1 MSLSYLL
8 PSTGGSTGPI
18 LQANKIVITTV
29 ELIAGYTSQ
38 LLNGLPVFMQISVN
52 DNNATWTLDPKVFR
66 FFWDVNIANN
76 VNMKVP
82 NTYTQDFKQY
92 FTPDGVTGG
101 PAGAIYE
108 NTNDSFFT
116 IQANPNL
123 IGVSVEIIYCYWDI

>member
-18 LQANKIVITTV
+18 LQADKIVITTV
-29 ELIAGYTSQ
+29 ELIAGYTSPTLQ
-38 LLNGLPVFMQISVN
+38 GLPVFMVISVY
-52 DNNATWTLDPKVFR
+52 DNNLTWTLDPKVFR
-66 FFWDVNIANN
+66 FFWDVTIANN

-82 NTYTQDFKQY
+82 NTYTQDFRQY

-101 PAGAIYE
+101 PAGAIFA
-108 NTNDSFFT
+108 NTYNSFFT

-123 IGVSVEIIYCYWDI
+123 IGVFVDINYCYWDI